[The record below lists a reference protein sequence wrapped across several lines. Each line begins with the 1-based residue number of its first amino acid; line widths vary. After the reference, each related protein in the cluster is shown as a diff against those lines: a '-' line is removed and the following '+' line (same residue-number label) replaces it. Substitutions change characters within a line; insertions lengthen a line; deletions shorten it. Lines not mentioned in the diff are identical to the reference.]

1 MPRMTISRS
10 DRMRA
15 LSLALPLLLALPL
28 QAGAQGT
35 PATSHTVRK
44 GDTLWDIARTYLGD
58 PFLWPQI
65 YKMNTG
71 VVEDPHWIYPGE
83 VLRLD
88 AGAGFQAV
96 PDKDT
101 PPPPAATP
109 PEAQAAPPVAPG
121 ITVVGTADQTED
133 EGMQLFRRR
142 RVVNIQNAFKTY
154 REVKDHPLRPGEFFA
169 AGFLTEGDSLPFG
182 QLLGPVTPEQ
192 IESSRTRAA
201 VQIFT
206 KVAVTPPAGGHYA
219 IGDTLL
225 IVDRREGPVGY
236 GEIVAP
242 SGLVRVT
249 GQNGEQTVGDVVA
262 VFAPIRE
269 GQSVLPG
276 ERFADPGAV
285 KYQAVSGGLE
295 GHVLVSRDV
304 HELRHPQ
311 QVLFID
317 IGKSAGV
324 TAGDLFEARRTAGPQ
339 NKAAADAVDEVMA
352 TLQVIHVRDRTA
364 TVKVINVISPE
375 VPIGT
380 RVKQVA
386 KLPG

>member
-1 MPRMTISRS
+1 MTISRS
-10 DRMRA
+10 DLKRTLA
-15 LSLALPLLLALPL
+15 LALPLVLALPVL
-28 QAGAQGT
+28 AGAQAPT
-35 PATSHTVRK
+35 ATSHTVKK
-44 GDTLWDIARTYLGD
+44 GDTLWDISRTYLGD

-65 YKMNTG
+65 YKVNTD
-71 VVEDPHWIYPGE
+71 VVKDPHWIYPGQ
-83 VLRLD
+83 VLRLE
-88 AGAGFQAV
+88 AGAGVQAV
-96 PDKDT
+96 PNKDT
-101 PPPPAATP
+101 PPPPPAAATP
-109 PEAQAAPPVAPG
+109 PEAQVALAPG
-121 ITVVGTADQTED
+121 ITVVGPSDQTEE
-133 EGMQLFRRR
+133 EGMELFRRR
-142 RVVNIQNAFKTY
+142 RVVNLQNAFKTY

-169 AGFLTEGDSLPFG
+169 AGFLSEGDTLPFG
-182 QLLGPVTPEQ
+182 ALLGPVTPEQ
-192 IESSRTRAA
+192 IETSRARAA
-201 VQIFT
+201 VQILT
-206 KVAVTPPAGGHYA
+206 KVAVTPPAGAHYA

-242 SGLVRVT
+242 SGLIRIT
-249 GQNGEQTVGDVVA
+249 GENGGQTVGDVVA
-262 VFAPIRE
+262 VFATIRE
-269 GQSVLPG
+269 GQSVLPS

-295 GHVLVSRDV
+295 GHILVSRDV

-324 TAGDLFEARRTAGPQ
+324 TAGDLFEARRTPGPQ
-339 NKAAADAVDEVMA
+339 TKAAADAVEEVMA

-364 TVKVINVISPE
+364 TVKVINVISPD

-380 RVKQVA
+380 RIKQVA

>member
-10 DRMRA
+10 NQMRA
-15 LSLALPLLLALPL
+15 LALALPLVLALPV

-65 YKMNTG
+65 YKMNTD

-83 VLRLD
+83 VLRLE
-88 AGAGFQAV
+88 AGPGVKAV

-101 PPPPAATP
+101 PPPPAAPAPVTGVVVMGP
-109 PEAQAAPPVAPG
+109 P
-121 ITVVGTADQTED
+121 DQSEE
-133 EGMQLFRRR
+133 EGMALFRRR
-142 RVVNIQNAFKTY
+142 RVVNLQNAFKTY

-169 AGFLTEGDSLPFG
+169 AGFLTEGDTLPFG

-192 IESSRTRAA
+192 IESTRARAA
-201 VQIFT
+201 VQIFSR
-206 KVAVTPPAGGHYA
+206 VAVLPPAGAHYA
-219 IGDTLL
+219 VGDTLL

-236 GEIVAP
+236 GQIIAP
-242 SGLVRVT
+242 TGLIRVT
-249 GQNGEQTVGDVVA
+249 GQNGDQTVGDVVS
-262 VFAPIRE
+262 VFAPIRD
-269 GQSVLPG
+269 GQSVLPA
-276 ERFADPGAV
+276 EKFADPGAV
-285 KYQAVSGGLE
+285 SYQAVSGGLE
-295 GHVLVSRDV
+295 GHILVSRDL

-339 NKAAADAVDEVMA
+339 AKAAADAVDEVMA

-364 TVKVINVISPE
+364 TVKVINVVSPD
-375 VPIGT
+375 VPVGT
-380 RVKQVA
+380 RVKLVG
-386 KLPG
+386 KLPS